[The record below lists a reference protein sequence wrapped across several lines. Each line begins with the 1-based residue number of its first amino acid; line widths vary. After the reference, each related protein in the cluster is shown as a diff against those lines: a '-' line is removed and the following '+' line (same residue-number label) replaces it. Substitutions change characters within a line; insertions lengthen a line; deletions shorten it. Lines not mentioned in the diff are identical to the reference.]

1 MARLDVSPS
10 EFESLVA
17 KALDE
22 LPPEFA
28 DLLENIAVVIADEPD
43 EDDFDLSDTP
53 HEHELLGIFRGVART
68 DLSWT
73 QLPSLPNQIVIFR
86 RPILRIARSRAEV
99 VAEVQETVIHELG
112 HFFGLSDEEMPY

>member
-1 MARLDVSPS
+1 MASLDVSPT

-43 EDDFDLSDTP
+43 EDDFDQTDTP

-68 DLSWT
+68 DSSWT